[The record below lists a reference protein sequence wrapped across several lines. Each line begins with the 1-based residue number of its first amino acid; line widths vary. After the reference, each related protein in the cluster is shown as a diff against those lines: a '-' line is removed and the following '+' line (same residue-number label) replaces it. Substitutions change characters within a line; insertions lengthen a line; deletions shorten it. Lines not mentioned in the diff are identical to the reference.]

1 MTPLNSASNFD
12 KILLPLVLNINWM
25 KSGNVNIADNYWGMI
40 KNLSADVRLEL
51 ISRISNSLK
60 SDKSIEKS
68 DSWKL
73 LFGAFESE
81 QSADEII
88 EDLRQSRFTNRE
100 IVALWA
106 FWLIPIFEELI
117 NKFNQFLIYKSLDIF
132 DEEKARLLKKGNIV
146 NYFDLLIG
154 ATALAINMILVT
166 NNEQHL

>member
-1 MTPLNSASNFD
+1 MTALNSASNFD
-12 KILLPLVLNINWM
+12 KILLPLVLKYNRM

-88 EDLRQSRFTNRE
+88 EDLRQSRSTNRE
-100 IVALWA
+100 IEAL
-106 FWLIPIFEELI
+106 
-117 NKFNQFLIYKSLDIF
+117 
-132 DEEKARLLKKGNIV
+132 
-146 NYFDLLIG
+146 
-154 ATALAINMILVT
+154 
-166 NNEQHL
+166 

>member
-1 MTPLNSASNFD
+1 
-12 KILLPLVLNINWM
+12 M

-88 EDLRQSRFTNRE
+88 EDLSQSRSTNRE
-100 IVALWA
+100 IEAL
-106 FWLIPIFEELI
+106 
-117 NKFNQFLIYKSLDIF
+117 
-132 DEEKARLLKKGNIV
+132 
-146 NYFDLLIG
+146 
-154 ATALAINMILVT
+154 
-166 NNEQHL
+166 

>member
-1 MTPLNSASNFD
+1 
-12 KILLPLVLNINWM
+12 M

-88 EDLRQSRFTNRE
+88 EDLRQSRSTNRE
-100 IVALWA
+100 IEAL
-106 FWLIPIFEELI
+106 
-117 NKFNQFLIYKSLDIF
+117 
-132 DEEKARLLKKGNIV
+132 
-146 NYFDLLIG
+146 
-154 ATALAINMILVT
+154 
-166 NNEQHL
+166 